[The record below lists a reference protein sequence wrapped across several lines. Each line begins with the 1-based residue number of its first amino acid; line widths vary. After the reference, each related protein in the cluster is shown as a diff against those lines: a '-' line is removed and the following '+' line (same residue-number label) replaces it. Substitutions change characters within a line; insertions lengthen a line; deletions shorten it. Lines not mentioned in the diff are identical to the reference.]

1 MLRGGAAHQRRP
13 GCSHGVRVHRE
24 CAGQPAAQSAHHR
37 RVGDRRECVA
47 RTRGRG
53 RRVAGNVTVFPRR
66 AVMEGDQGSKIC
78 HYFPR
83 TVIMD
88 GV

>member
-1 MLRGGAAHQRRP
+1 M
-13 GCSHGVRVHRE
+13 
-24 CAGQPAAQSAHHR
+24 
-37 RVGDRRECVA
+37 
-47 RTRGRG
+47 RGRG